1 METKCLIQRF
11 KDENKIMQNEYV
23 AGMIVYGS
31 RVNNCNSESSD
42 LDVFLVSLGNNSYR
56 ASKKLND
63 IRIDMNII
71 SLNHIF
77 DLIDQDYEENA
88 SYYPS
93 VFNTGLVEKNDDG
106 IVDYI
111 KDRVNNCEV
120 EKIHKRSIHIYERI
134 ELGNLYMSLLNNS
147 RDINFDDYLY
157 FNLLDKLRTN

>member
-111 KDRVNNCEV
+111 KDRVNNC
-120 EKIHKRSIHIYERI
+120 
-134 ELGNLYMSLLNNS
+134 
-147 RDINFDDYLY
+147 
-157 FNLLDKLRTN
+157 